1 MCVFVC
7 VCMCAGSPDKVAEV
21 GKKYRV
27 YASKSKL
34 GDGAGDYLVDHSIMF
49 YLMDADGK
57 FVDYFGKSLS
67 PEDITDKI
75 HKYMTGTADE
85 TTHSDS
91 SIGTLPLPSTTPAR

>member
-1 MCVFVC
+1 
-7 VCMCAGSPDKVAEV
+7 MCAGSPDKVAEV